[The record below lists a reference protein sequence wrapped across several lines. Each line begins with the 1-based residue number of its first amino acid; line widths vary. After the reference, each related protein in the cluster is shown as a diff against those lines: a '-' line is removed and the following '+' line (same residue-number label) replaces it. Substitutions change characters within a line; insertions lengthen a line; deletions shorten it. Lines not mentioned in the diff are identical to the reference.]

1 MNIYARYFDQEVVVS
16 SFEELISFLTAI
28 PEINVTTELLD
39 DIKEYIDSPLPYPK
53 RYKIRPRVYFIL
65 IKTTASNIHEFK
77 QNRNKQEQKEPNP
90 QISTA
95 QAQKEERLATLNAV
109 NPGWYKTSLTIKRMV
124 HIKELQKYQYQDNT
138 IEAYINAESPQ
149 KCYDRLIEYF
159 KTREDLDARSQ
170 IPSARSENFKCE
182 YVGQKVNFVETKTQ
196 Q

>member
-1 MNIYARYFDQEVVVS
+1 MNRKILSFAAILVVICALLIALGIRQDSKPARS
-16 SFEELISFLTAI
+16 TA
-28 PEINVTTELLD
+28 
-39 DIKEYIDSPLPYPK
+39 KETGSDAQ
-53 RYKIRPRVYFIL
+53 V
-65 IKTTASNIHEFK
+65 
-77 QNRNKQEQKEPNP
+77 QQEQKEPNP

-159 KTREDLDARSQ
+159 KTREDLDSRSQ

-182 YVGQKVNFVETKTQ
+182 YVGQKVNFVETVTPQ
-196 Q
+196 